1 MNIFEQ
7 IHAAGL
13 VYNGL
18 NLDNLIL
25 DSKINAKLMF
35 SSSGDIFDTNN
46 ISLINLD
53 VTTPYLN
60 EKTKEHLGKSTVS
73 TFYGNLLFANIN

>member
-18 NLDNLIL
+18 NLDNLIM
-25 DSKINAKLMF
+25 DSEVDAKVMF
-35 SSSGDIFDTNN
+35 STSDDIFETNN
-46 ISLINLD
+46 VSFINLGMA
-53 VTTPYLN
+53 TPYLN
-60 EKTKEHLGKSTVS
+60 EKTKVHLGKSTVS
-73 TFYGNLLFANIN
+73 TF